1 MAYLIDTCI
10 WIHHLKNPGGVI
22 ESRLESVPTEEI
34 RTCSVVKGELWT
46 GARGYGNSERRMA
59 LLQQLFLPFQSH
71 PFDDFAAWEY
81 GRIRYE
87 LEQQGKVIG
96 PNDLKIAAI
105 ALHYDLTVITTNTNE
120 FRRVV
125 GLKVEDWTV

>member
-1 MAYLIDTCI
+1 MACLIDTCI

-34 RTCSVVKGELWT
+34 RTCSVVKAELWT

-59 LLQQLFLPFQSH
+59 LLQKLFLPFQSH

-81 GRIRYE
+81 GRIRCE

-96 PNDLKIAAI
+96 PNDMMIAAI
-105 ALHYDLTVITTNTNE
+105 ACHHGLTVVTSNVGE
-120 FRRVV
+120 FRRIE
-125 GLKVEDWTV
+125 GLTVEDWSV